1 MKDVV
6 KGYILAFV
14 SALTYGLIP
23 LFMIPLKK
31 MTFFSVDVALFYR
44 FLIASFFIFLYLIY
58 LFGNS

>member
-44 FLIASFFIFLYLIY
+44 FLIASFF
-58 LFGNS
+58 